1 MTSFLLNKR
10 ATGGSAGRGSVP
22 RGNVT
27 KTMAGEC
34 VKLLPLQKLLPQ
46 CLHWGTARIKD
57 PDPVLGNV
65 WCHFWS
71 PPQSRQ
77 WLTVGNGS
85 KNGRIARESP
95 PVLKDRY
102 DWTAPANKAEP
113 LPATGL
119 KVGFKV
125 TSIKDGDCLAVS
137 VGEGQG
143 CWINWSETILNY
155 YERSCR
161 SLFWFRPNWF

>member
-1 MTSFLLNKR
+1 MQ
-10 ATGGSAGRGSVP
+10 AGGQCPG
-22 RGNVT
+22 VT
-27 KTMAGEC
+27 WPKQWLE
-34 VKLLPLQKLLPQ
+34 
-46 CLHWGTARIKD
+46 
-57 PDPVLGNV
+57 NV
-65 WCHFWS
+65 WSFCH
-71 PPQSRQ
+71 SRSCCPSAFTEGLQ
-77 WLTVGNGS
+77 GSNLIQCWAMCGATSGVLHRAGNDWLWVME
-85 KNGRIARESP
+85 ARMEELRENPP
-95 PVLKDRY
+95 PVLNDRY

-137 VGEGQG
+137 VGEGQR